1 VVNFS
6 SRNPSESAEL
16 IVEELELEVELD
28 KRGAKHELRNP
39 IGSEGFGGGE
49 VSSCNVTEERQE
61 KFVFRYTF
69 LGKRKKIILFPNFV
83 CNVSKRNCK

>member
-16 IVEELELEVELD
+16 VVEELELEVELD

-49 VSSCNVTEERQE
+49 VS
-61 KFVFRYTF
+61 K
-69 LGKRKKIILFPNFV
+69 L
-83 CNVSKRNCK
+83 